1 MLQAQQ
7 CQWLQ
12 HLKMILSRYWS
23 SHTYTYYKRTYS
35 TVNIDSVVTS
45 LLWGISMAIGVHVMW
60 VGVVNTL
67 FGVACNWGSK
77 VQIPQLGE
85 ATLLSNRFFLARYR
99 AAYNSLSPLLSKFEW
114 ETTAHPNVYLLCA
127 KLASMRKITALNKT
141 IIPPVGT
148 CVHLIMLFLC
158 F

>member
-45 LLWGISMAIGVHVMW
+45 LLWGISMAIGVHVTW
-60 VGVVNTL
+60 VDVVTTR
-67 FGVACNWGSK
+67 FGVARNWGSK
-77 VQIPQLGE
+77 VQRPQLGRQLYLVISSF
-85 ATLLSNRFFLARYR
+85 LLDIGLP
-99 AAYNSLSPLLSKFEW
+99 SLSPLLSKFEW
-114 ETTAHPNVYLLCA
+114 ETTAYPNVYLLCA

-148 CVHLIMLFLC
+148 CVYLIMLFLC